1 MASKAERTAVNAAGL
16 VQGIVLV
23 TFPALSTVFT
33 SKNEYGLSSSQYGAM
48 FLPQVAL
55 AITTSLLGAQLAR
68 RITIKRVYLVG
79 LACSTVAM
87 MLLLASTLVKG
98 NQAAA
103 YPLLLVATA
112 FLGAGFG
119 LTVPVLNTYTS
130 VFNPD
135 SVDRSVLVLNAL
147 LGLGTALAPLLV
159 AAFVGLGFWWGLPI
173 VSTVLLVALLLVS
186 VRLPLRAEAG
196 ASDRALGRRGIPAR
210 FWLYAAFAV
219 CYGICETMN
228 GNWSQLDMTTRLGA
242 SATQA
247 SLALA
252 VFWAMVT
259 VGRVLFGAID
269 RWLPERVT
277 YRILPFVLVGT
288 FLLTGV
294 LTKPHAA
301 AGIGVFA
308 LAGLGCSALL
318 PLTISFGQQDL
329 VAISAAMAG
338 GVIAFYQLGY
348 GIAAFGV
355 GPLTD
360 SGVSL
365 SRIFGFAAGI
375 AGVMALLSF
384 FVARRRPAPAE
395 LVAAGPGDSR
405 PADTSRSLR
414 SESP

>member
-1 MASKAERTAVNAAGL
+1 MASKSERTAVNAAGL

-23 TFPALSTVFT
+23 TFPALSTIFT
-33 SKNEYGLSSSQYGAM
+33 SKSEYGLSSTQYGVM

-55 AITTSLLGAQLAR
+55 AIVTALLGARLAR
-68 RITIKRVYLVG
+68 AISAKHVYLLG

-87 MLLLASTLVKG
+87 LLLLASTLVKSD
-98 NQAAA
+98 QAAA
-103 YPLLLVATA
+103 YPLLLVSTA

-196 ASDRALGRRGIPAR
+196 AAARAPGRRGIPVR

-252 VFWAMVT
+252 AFWAMVT

-365 SRIFGFAAGI
+365 SRIFGFTAIIAA
-375 AGVMALLSF
+375 VMALLSF
-384 FVARRRPAPAE
+384 FVTRRHAPAE
-395 LVAAGPGDSR
+395 RAAGPDS
-405 PADTSRSLR
+405 
-414 SESP
+414 